1 MKLKTAVSKAQ
12 NMFCDRRL
20 CSKRLTTSYVSLFLV
35 FLLIITATIS
45 WFTVSDTASVDSD
58 AFMMEAASGLRVNDG
73 EELKNHIRLDNMILA
88 EASSVDGRNM
98 FFPAEGNFSNKTE
111 EMKFREGNVGDKNVL
126 YTHKDFTLKGDS
138 GITYVYIKSYKVSVK
153 RREGTEIVDEVFD
166 GSTKITYN
174 ENGVPISQENHA
186 ECPIRMSFISD
197 SSKEPVVLDPS
208 ALVTQYVKKYDA
220 VYSTDENGVAYT
232 QISDGY
238 SFSDYY
244 FGTGRPLFTLKGTE
258 PVSASMVVWL
268 EGTSEVVDQYA
279 GQPISV
285 DIELESNW
293 TEMDYVVFIDN
304 TLGDDGK
311 ESSGHWINS
320 DNSCIVIMTYKDV
333 DASTAEKPVMKSV
346 VMKQAF
352 GSTTEWSAPIP
363 KNVKTDISFYRYSLT
378 KETIFN
384 SWHTRVGVNTSLSEN
399 KIALGWAKEIV
410 TESGLQEYRT
420 ASGTDD
426 GNLEHTYTARR
437 GNGYGF
443 VEDND
448 PELQKKR
455 LSPCVGYWGTPP
467 KQQETTVAPT
477 EQTTSQG
484 ETTAPATT
492 APPSGDEVT
501 ISLIKLETIKPW
513 VLQNITASG
522 YTLNMQLTDGTQI
535 PMELAPDETN
545 IYQITN
551 LTIAKGKT
559 IKYFVLTKSGKD
571 PKPLALDAMV
581 QITNNHNIIFQMQN
595 DDTIKRTS

>member
-35 FLLIITATIS
+35 FLLIITATVS

-73 EELKNHIRLDNMILA
+73 EDLKNHIRLDNMVLA

-153 RREGTEIVDEVFD
+153 RREGMEIVDEVFD

-293 TEMDYVVFIDN
+293 TEMDYVEFIDN
-304 TLGDDGK
+304 TLGDDG
-311 ESSGHWINS
+311 STNSGHWINS

-346 VMKQAF
+346 VMKQNF

-363 KNVKTDISFYRYSLT
+363 KNIKTDISFYRYSLT

-384 SWHTRVGVNTSLSEN
+384 SWHTRVGVNNSLSEN
-399 KIALGWAKEIV
+399 ATALGWAKEIV
-410 TESGLQEYRT
+410 TENGLQEYRT

-437 GNGYGF
+437 GNGYGY
-443 VEDND
+443 VADD
-448 PELQKKR
+448 DAQLQKKR

-477 EQTTSQG
+477 EQTTSPG

-501 ISLIKLETIKPW
+501 ISLIKLETIKDW
-513 VLQNITASG
+513 VLQNITESG

-535 PMELAPDETN
+535 PMELASGETN

-559 IKYFVLTKSGKD
+559 IKYFVLTKSGED

-595 DDTIKRTS
+595 DDTIMRTS